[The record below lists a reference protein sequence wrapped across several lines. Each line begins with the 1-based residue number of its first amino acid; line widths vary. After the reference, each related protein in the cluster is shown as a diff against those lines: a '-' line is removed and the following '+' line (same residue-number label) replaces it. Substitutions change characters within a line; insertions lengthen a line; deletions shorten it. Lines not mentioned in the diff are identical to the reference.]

1 MAVDGLVPF
10 VALGGPEDGDQ
21 ELEDVG
27 PEVAFGLAKFVC
39 CIERG
44 IGEAVASHGTSSSPW
59 TELGS
64 PLYGASRI
72 STDGPWHVRR

>member
-1 MAVDGLVPF
+1 MAGDRLVSF
-10 VALGGPEDGDQ
+10 VAPRDPEDGDQ

-27 PEVAFGLAKFVC
+27 TEVASGLAKFVC

-44 IGEAVASHGTSSSPW
+44 TGEAAASHGTSSSPW

-64 PLYGASRI
+64 PLYGVSRI
-72 STDGPWHVRR
+72 STDGP